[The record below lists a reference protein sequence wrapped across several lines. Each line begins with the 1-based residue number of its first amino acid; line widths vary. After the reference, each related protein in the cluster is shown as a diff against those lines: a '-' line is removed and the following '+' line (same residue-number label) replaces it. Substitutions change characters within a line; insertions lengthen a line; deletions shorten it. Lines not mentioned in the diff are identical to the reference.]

1 MPDIYN
7 RVSDA
12 YGGSF
17 ASDQSR
23 VTFPA
28 LTDGNTNVGADVGL
42 LMQSLQTTYS
52 QQITRLFELGSPN
65 VYYVG
70 GRTSGTA
77 SVQRVMGPKKLSAS
91 FYSTYGDVC
100 RARQNTLHFSLVAG
114 CDSAN
119 SGQRASYTCH
129 FVVITTVAVGVTAG
143 DMMINESLQMM
154 FSSFLYA

>member
-17 ASDQSR
+17 AADQAR

-28 LTDGNTNVGADVGL
+28 LITGGSDVGL

-52 QQITRLFELGSPN
+52 QQVTRLFELGSPS

-77 SVQRVMGPKKLSAS
+77 SVQRIMGPKKLSAS
-91 FYSTYGDVC
+91 FYQTYGDVC
-100 RARQNTLHFSLVAG
+100 RARTNSLHFSMVAG
-114 CDSAN
+114 CDNQSE
-119 SGQRASYTCH
+119 GTRAAYTCH
-129 FVVITTVAVGVTAG
+129 FVVITTVAIGVTAG

-154 FSSFLYA
+154 FSSFLYS